1 MRRSSRGSSGPG
13 LVRSVAL
20 TIALA
25 LGSVAAMPATAE
37 AAGDPSL
44 TWWTYETPHFR
55 VHHPHTLDPV
65 ARRVANLCE
74 TIRERLV
81 EEMGYAPE
89 HATEILLTDDVDT
102 ANGSASPVPYDA
114 IRLFVSAPPD
124 VSALGDYD
132 DWYLQLVTHEYT
144 HILHTGNISGAS
156 SIFNAVFGRTLA
168 PNSANPRWLIEGL
181 AVVQETEHTSGGRGR
196 GTLFDTFLRA
206 DVLDDRVAR
215 LDQISGA
222 AFRYPQ
228 GNLWYLYGS
237 KFLRWISD
245 VYGPDTMPA
254 VAADYSASLVP
265 FGVSRA
271 IRRVTGRTYDQLYDG
286 WIEHV
291 KNHAAEQVREVER
304 RGLREGTRISAR
316 GGSAAYP
323 VFVPKH
329 LRQRPDVAELV
340 YSRGDMDRRSGLYR
354 LDVGSPTD
362 PSPRDEK
369 LLARTGADA
378 YASFEPD
385 GDLVFNQTET
395 FKQVYSRTDLY
406 RLPHGET
413 STQGTEPLRQR
424 LTVGRRASEPDVSR
438 DGRTVVYTIND
449 AGTTT
454 LTLSAIDPQG
464 RVGPPRTLLHSG
476 RFEQAYTPRFSPD
489 GRYVA
494 YSAWTAG
501 GYRDLRVVEVS
512 TGKFWEITKDRA
524 LDMGPTWSSDGR
536 HLYFSSDR
544 SGIFNIYMY
553 DLATRAIAQ
562 VTNVRV
568 AAFMPAVDEDE
579 KTLAYVGFGTR
590 GYDLF
595 TMPLDPARYL
605 EPPPPPDDRPL
616 PPPAPRP
623 VPMRYER
630 YNPLP
635 TFGPRSYFF
644 SVAQGNYS
652 STAVTIQATASDI
665 VGMHS
670 ASLSFRVEPDAPSPT
685 ASLAYSYNRLP
696 VDLGV
701 SLTKTVRPRGGYVI
715 DDREVVYDEDS
726 VSVSPSM
733 SIPISRTFV
742 SQSLGLSYTAQY
754 DSADLP
760 VPSDASP
767 YATTTI
773 RPPEGYLGTLRLGYA
788 LSTVEG
794 SLTSPGAYRGS
805 ALRVSATYGGEETL
819 SEQSLY
825 GFEVDATT
833 YVPMPWP
840 GYHVVALRASGG
852 VVAGSYAR
860 RGFYYVGGY
869 DLQQTSA
876 LDALTGAF
884 DGSFVLR
891 GYLPSAYAGSEFV
904 LSTLEYRAPIIQ
916 PDVGLSTLPIFLK
929 RIDASAF
936 VDWGGA
942 FEHFRADQLQ
952 LFHGGE
958 LVYSPDLHASV
969 GGEIWIQLTLA
980 HRADT
985 LFKLGYAYGFSP
997 EAVPGGQIYF
1007 ILHSGF

>member
-1 MRRSSRGSSGPG
+1 MSR
-13 LVRSVAL
+13 LVLVL
-20 TIALA
+20 ALA
-25 LGSVAAMPATAE
+25 SAVVAATPETAE

-44 TWWTYETPHFR
+44 TWWTYETAHFR

-74 TIRERLV
+74 TIRERLI
-81 EEMGYAPE
+81 EEMGYAPD

-114 IRLFVSAPPD
+114 IRLYVSAPPD

-132 DWYLQLVTHEYT
+132 DWYLELVTHEYT
-144 HILHTGNISGAS
+144 HILHTGNISGGAT
-156 SIFNAVFGRTLA
+156 IFNAVFGRTLS

-206 DVLDDRVAR
+206 DVLDDRIAR

-222 AFRYPQ
+222 TVRYPQ

-291 KNHAAEQVREVER
+291 KNHAAEQVRAVEK
-304 RGLREGTRISAR
+304 RGLREGTRISAY

-323 VFVPKH
+323 VFVPRRA
-329 LRQRPDVAELV
+329 RQKPDVPEIL
-340 YSRGDMDRRSGLYR
+340 YSRGDQDRRAGLYR
-354 LDVGSPTD
+354 LEVGSPTD
-362 PSPRDEK
+362 PSPREET
-369 LLARTGADA
+369 LLARTSAD
-378 YASFEPD
+378 SFPTFEPD
-385 GDLVFNQTET
+385 GDILFNQPET
-395 FKQVYSRTDLY
+395 FKNVYSRNDLY
-406 RLPHGET
+406 RLPRGET
-413 STQGTEPLRQR
+413 STTGAESVRQR
-424 LTVGRRASEPDVSR
+424 LTVGWRASEPDVSH
-438 DGRTVVYTIND
+438 DGRHVVYTLNK

-454 LTLSAIDPQG
+454 LSISDIDAQG
-464 RVGPPRTLLHSG
+464 HVGPSRTLLAGH
-476 RFEQAYTPRFSPD
+476 RFDQAYTPRFSPD

-494 YSAWTAG
+494 YSAWTVG
-501 GYRDLRVVEVS
+501 GYRDLRVVEVA

-524 LDMGPTWSSDGR
+524 MDMGPAWSSDGR

-544 SGIFNIYMY
+544 SGIFNVYMY
-553 DLATRAIAQ
+553 DLASRAIVQ

-568 AAFMPAVDEDE
+568 AALMPAVDEDE
-579 KTLAYVGFGTR
+579 KTLAYIGFGTR
-590 GYDLF
+590 GYDLY

-605 EPPPPPDDRPL
+605 EAPPPPTDRPD

-623 VPMRYER
+623 IAIRHEP

-644 SVAQGNYS
+644 SIAQGDYS
-652 STAVTIQATASDI
+652 STAVTVSASASDI
-665 VGMHS
+665 VGIHS
-670 ASLSFRVEPDAPSPT
+670 ASVSLRVDPDAPSPT
-685 ASLAYSYNRLP
+685 ASLSYSYNQLP

-701 SLTKTVRPRGGYVI
+701 SLSKTVRPRGGYVI
-715 DDREVVYDEDS
+715 NNQEVAYDEDS
-726 VSVSPSM
+726 TAVTTSVSVPL
-733 SIPISRTFV
+733 SRTFLT
-742 SQSLGLSYTAQY
+742 QSIGLSYSAQY
-754 DSADLP
+754 DTADLP
-760 VPSDASP
+760 VPTDTSP
-767 YATTTI
+767 YATTTV
-773 RPPEGYLGTLRLGYA
+773 RPPEGYLGTFRLGYSI
-788 LSTVEG
+788 STAEG
-794 SLTSPGAYRGS
+794 SLTAPGAYRGS
-805 ALRVSATYGGEETL
+805 TLRVSATYGGEETL
-819 SEQSLY
+819 SDESLY
-825 GFEVDATT
+825 GFEIDGAT
-833 YVPMPWP
+833 YIPMPWP
-840 GYHVVALRASGG
+840 GYHVVAIRSSGG
-852 VVAGSYAR
+852 VVAGTYAR

-869 DLQQTSA
+869 DLAGTSA
-876 LDALTGAF
+876 LDALTGSF

-891 GYLPSAYAGSEFV
+891 GYLPSSYSGTGYM
-904 LSTLEYRAPIIQ
+904 LSTLEYRAPVVQ
-916 PDVGLSTLPIFLK
+916 ADVGLSTLPIFLK

-942 FEHFRADQLQ
+942 FDRFRAEQLN
-952 LFHGGE
+952 LFYNGE
-958 LVYSPDLHASV
+958 LVYSPDLHASI
-969 GGEIWIQLTLA
+969 GGELWIQFTLA

-997 EAVPGGQIYF
+997 EAVPGGQLYF
-1007 ILHSGF
+1007 MLNSAF

>member
-1 MRRSSRGSSGPG
+1 M
-13 LVRSVAL
+13 LVVVA
-20 TIALA
+20 ALA
-25 LGSVAAMPATAE
+25 LPGRAR

-44 TWWTYETPHFR
+44 TWWTYETAHFR

-65 ARRVANLCE
+65 ARRVAHLCE
-74 TIRERLV
+74 TIRERLI

-102 ANGSASPVPYDA
+102 ANGSASPVPYDT

-124 VSALGDYD
+124 ISALGDYD
-132 DWYLQLVTHEYT
+132 DWQLELITHEYT
-144 HILHTGNISGAS
+144 HILHTGNISGAAT
-156 SIFNAVFGRTLA
+156 IFNAVFGRTLS

-196 GTLFDTFLRA
+196 ATLFDTFMRA

-222 AFRYPQ
+222 TFRYPQ
-228 GNLWYLYGS
+228 GNLWYLYGA

-254 VAADYSASLVP
+254 VAADYSASVIP
-265 FGVSRA
+265 FGYSRA
-271 IRRVTGRTYDQLYDG
+271 IRRVTGRTYDQLYDA
-286 WIEHV
+286 WIEDV
-291 KNHAAEQVREVER
+291 KNHAFEQVRDVEK

-329 LRQRPDVAELV
+329 ARLRPDVPEIL
-340 YSRGDMDRRSGLYR
+340 YSRGDQDQRAGLYR
-354 LDVGSPTD
+354 FDLGSPTD

-369 LLARTGADA
+369 LVARTAADA

-385 GDLVFNQTET
+385 GDVVFNQTEIWKT
-395 FKQVYSRTDLY
+395 VYSRTDLY
-406 RLPHGET
+406 RLPKGKT
-413 STQGTEPLRQR
+413 SPYGTETTRER
-424 LTVGRRASEPDVSR
+424 LTVGWRASEPDISR
-438 DGRTVVYTIND
+438 DGRKIVYTLNN

-454 LTLSAIDPQG
+454 VSISDLDAQG
-464 RVGPPRTLLHSG
+464 HIGPSRTLLRG
-476 RFEQAYTPRFSPD
+476 APYDQAYTPRFSPD

-494 YSAWTAG
+494 YSSWTAG
-501 GYRDLRVVEVS
+501 GYRDLRVIEVA

-524 LDMGPTWSSDGR
+524 MDMGPAWSSDGR

-553 DLATRAIAQ
+553 DLASRAIVQ

-568 AAFMPAVDEDE
+568 AALMPAVDEDE

-595 TMPLDPARYL
+595 TMRLDPARHL
-605 EPPPPPDDRPL
+605 EAPPPPTDRPP

-623 VPMRYER
+623 VKIHHEA

-644 SVAQGNYS
+644 SVGQGNYS
-652 STAVTIQATASDI
+652 PTAVTIEASASDI
-665 VGMHS
+665 VGLHS
-670 ASLSFRVEPDAPSPT
+670 ASLAFRAEPDAPSPT
-685 ASLAYSYNRLP
+685 ATVSYSYNRLP

-701 SLTKTVRPRGGYVI
+701 SFTKTVRPRGGWVI
-715 DDREVVYDEDS
+715 DDREILYDEDS
-726 VSVSPSM
+726 TSVTASASLPL
-733 SIPISRTFV
+733 PHAFV
-742 SQSLGLSYTAQY
+742 SQSIGLSYSAQY
-754 DSADLP
+754 DTADLP
-760 VPSDASP
+760 IPRDTSP
-767 YATTTI
+767 YATTSV
-773 RPPEGYLGTLRLGYA
+773 RPPEGYLGTFRLGYA
-788 LSTVEG
+788 VSTAEG
-794 SLTSPGAYRGS
+794 SLTAPGAYRGS
-805 ALRVSATYGGEETL
+805 TLRISATYGGEETL
-819 SEQSLY
+819 SDESLY
-825 GFEVDATT
+825 GFEIDGAT

-840 GYHVVALRASGG
+840 GFHVLAIRGAGG
-852 VVAGSYAR
+852 IVAGTYAR

-869 DLQQTSA
+869 DLQRASA
-876 LDALTGAF
+876 LDALTGTF

-891 GYLPSAYAGSEFV
+891 GYLPSAYAGTGYA
-904 LSTLEYRAPIIQ
+904 LSTFEYRAPLVQ

-929 RIDASAF
+929 RIDGAAF
-936 VDWGGA
+936 IDWGGA
-942 FEHFRADQLQ
+942 FDQFRADQVR
-952 LFHGGE
+952 LFYGGD
-958 LVYSPDLHASV
+958 LVWSPDLHASI
-969 GGEIWIQLTLA
+969 GGELWFQLTLA

-1007 ILHSGF
+1007 MLNSSF